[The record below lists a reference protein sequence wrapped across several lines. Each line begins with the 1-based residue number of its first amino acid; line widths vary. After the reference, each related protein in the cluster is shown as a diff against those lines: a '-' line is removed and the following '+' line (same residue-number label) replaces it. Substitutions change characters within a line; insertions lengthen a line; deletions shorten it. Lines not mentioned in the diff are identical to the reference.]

1 MRFNFILDQAVAIAF
16 AGRLKIELDKRLKF
30 ELEPFEFADL
40 QKKKFLILG
49 LGKLDI
55 ITMHRDGKVT
65 VYYRDHEQ
73 PFEPNVD
80 ASDNL
85 LALPRYVSS

>member
-1 MRFNFILDQAVAIAF
+1 M
-16 AGRLKIELDKRLKF
+16 KF
-30 ELEPFEFADL
+30 DLEPFEFAEL
-40 QKKKFLILG
+40 QKMKFLTLG

-55 ITMHRDGKVT
+55 ITMHRDGRVT

-80 ASDNL
+80 QTDNL
-85 LALPRYVSS
+85 LNLPKYVSAS